1 MSMEFSRKVTVQVQD
16 NFPAKSDLAEVDA
29 DIREQRVPG
38 ELVIS
43 YPGNGGRSAV
53 VFKGKPVTHA
63 GEIEDEIIP
72 QKIILDKPAV

>member
-1 MSMEFSRKVTVQVQD
+1 MADFSRKVQVQVQD

-63 GEIEDEIIP
+63 GEIEDEQIIP
-72 QKIILDKPAV
+72 QISLDNKT

>member
-1 MSMEFSRKVTVQVQD
+1 MADFERKVQVQVQD

-63 GEIEDEIIP
+63 GEIEDEQIIP
-72 QKIILDKPAV
+72 QISLDNKT